1 MCVFQTSRETVLEV
15 NIAIIIVASIPYGA
29 EIQVP
34 LVVVLVSEIL
44 YAVFVVKVVDRGVL
58 VLLVEVA
65 VFCLQNDTIWTLWHF
80 PLNLS

>member
-15 NIAIIIVASIPYGA
+15 NRAIIIVASIPYGT

>member
-44 YAVFVVKVVDRGVL
+44 YAVFVV
-58 VLLVEVA
+58 
-65 VFCLQNDTIWTLWHF
+65 
-80 PLNLS
+80 P